1 MGRRLGGAPHGRC
14 PSDAAPGAGL
24 RAVLAVPTVLA
35 VGGHL
40 KSSLAL
46 SRGERVLLSPHL
58 GDLDDEGAFDAFLAC
73 FETLTELYAHEPE
86 VVAVDMHQGYRT
98 DEWGRRLA
106 AERGLSLVEVQH
118 HHAHVAACLAESG
131 WRPERDDDVAL
142 GIALD
147 GLGMGRDGQLWGG
160 EVLLARYDAFRR
172 FGTLKPVAMLGGD
185 EASREPWRNL
195 YARLMAEMGWAEL
208 KTNFAGLP
216 LVEDL
221 MARPHELLDSMSAS
235 GTQCPPASS
244 CGRSFD
250 AVAAALDLHR
260 DVISFEGQAAMAL
273 EAMVTSEAL
282 EEAEHGDHY
291 PVAIPNLGGDGLPY
305 VEPLGIWRAILEGLH
320 AGVDR
325 PLIAVRFHV
334 ALADGVTLFAQ
345 RTQRQTEGLRVAA
358 LSGGCFQNAV
368 LLSLVMKKLASLGL
382 EVLTHARVPP
392 NDGCIALGQAAV
404 AAAAKA

>member
-1 MGRRLGGAPHGRC
+1 
-14 PSDAAPGAGL
+14 
-24 RAVLAVPTVLA
+24 
-35 VGGHL
+35 
-40 KSSLAL
+40 
-46 SRGERVLLSPHL
+46 
-58 GDLDDEGAFDAFLAC
+58 
-73 FETLTELYAHEPE
+73 
-86 VVAVDMHQGYRT
+86 
-98 DEWGRRLA
+98 
-106 AERGLSLVEVQH
+106 
-118 HHAHVAACLAESG
+118 
-131 WRPERDDDVAL
+131 
-142 GIALD
+142 
-147 GLGMGRDGQLWGG
+147 
-160 EVLLARYDAFRR
+160 
-172 FGTLKPVAMLGGD
+172 
-185 EASREPWRNL
+185 
-195 YARLMAEMGWAEL
+195 
-208 KTNFAGLP
+208 
-216 LVEDL
+216 
-221 MARPHELLDSMSAS
+221 MSAS